1 MKKRNILSLVLAA
14 LMLLS
19 FLACSQAAPAAS
31 SAPEAATKKIKFTV
45 VVDDKSEVFD
55 LVTTEETL
63 GAALLANGLI
73 EGTEGDYGLFVTTV
87 NGRTADDAKQ
97 EWWCF
102 TKGGEMMM
110 TGVDSTNIA
119 DGDAY
124 ECTLTVGW

>member
-1 MKKRNILSLVLAA
+1 MKKRNFLSLAMAA

-19 FLACSQAAPAAS
+19 FVACSQAAPAS
-31 SAPEAATKKIKFTV
+31 SSEPEAATKKITFTV
-45 VVDDKSEVFD
+45 VMDDKSETFD

-73 EGTEGDYGLFVTTV
+73 AGTDSEYGLFVTTV
-87 NGRTADDAKQ
+87 NGRAADDANQ

-110 TGVDSTNIA
+110 TGVDSTEIA

>member
-1 MKKRNILSLVLAA
+1 MKKRKLVSLVLAA
-14 LMLLS
+14 LMLLGC
-19 FLACSQAAPAAS
+19 LACSSAAPAAS
-31 SAPEAATKKIKFTV
+31 SEPEAATKKITFTV
-45 VVDDKSEVFD
+45 VADDKSEVFD

-73 EGTEGDYGLFVTTV
+73 AGNDSEYGLFVTTV
-87 NGRTADDAKQ
+87 NGRTADDSLQ

-110 TGVDSTNIA
+110 TGVDSTEIA

>member
-1 MKKRNILSLVLAA
+1 MKKRNFLSLVLAA

-19 FLACSQAAPAAS
+19 CLACSQAAPAAS
-31 SAPEAATKKIKFTV
+31 SAPEAATKKIQFTV

-87 NGRTADDAKQ
+87 NGRKADDAKQ

-110 TGVDSTNIA
+110 TGVDSTEIA